1 MKALGE
7 YVSKISGRSCQIKA
21 TSINIPSLF
30 AFNYPHH
37 LVLDPFH
44 DCSSCFLLNA
54 EETSKQSNVK
64 TILLVS
70 TVSYKLAVTGMV
82 QREENSSWQI
92 WQIQKYK
99 TGYWYYTITRSI
111 LVTDL
116 FPFTNVVPTHVS
128 HSSSPLAF
136 SHPLYAMWLRLFIL
150 LLPGALFS
158 PCF

>member
-7 YVSKISGRSCQIKA
+7 YVSNISGRSCQIKA

-44 DCSSCFLLNA
+44 YCSSCFLLNA

-82 QREENSSWQI
+82 QREENSS
-92 WQIQKYK
+92 
-99 TGYWYYTITRSI
+99 
-111 LVTDL
+111 
-116 FPFTNVVPTHVS
+116 
-128 HSSSPLAF
+128 
-136 SHPLYAMWLRLFIL
+136 
-150 LLPGALFS
+150 
-158 PCF
+158 

>member
-7 YVSKISGRSCQIKA
+7 YVSKISDKSCQIKA
-21 TSINIPSLF
+21 TSIPS
-30 AFNYPHH
+30 

-82 QREENSSWQI
+82 QREENSS
-92 WQIQKYK
+92 
-99 TGYWYYTITRSI
+99 
-111 LVTDL
+111 
-116 FPFTNVVPTHVS
+116 
-128 HSSSPLAF
+128 
-136 SHPLYAMWLRLFIL
+136 
-150 LLPGALFS
+150 
-158 PCF
+158 

>member
-7 YVSKISGRSCQIKA
+7 YVSKISGRSCQINY
-21 TSINIPSLF
+21 SINIPSLF

-54 EETSKQSNVK
+54 EETSNQSSVK

-82 QREENSSWQI
+82 QREENSS
-92 WQIQKYK
+92 
-99 TGYWYYTITRSI
+99 
-111 LVTDL
+111 
-116 FPFTNVVPTHVS
+116 
-128 HSSSPLAF
+128 
-136 SHPLYAMWLRLFIL
+136 
-150 LLPGALFS
+150 
-158 PCF
+158 